1 MVFLML
7 GAFIFQ
13 GAFEE
18 VLCRGIVQQL
28 LQKKSIPVAV
38 GVSAALFIIP
48 HIGNMDFS
56 APAIA
61 VTAVI
66 NLILISVIF
75 SLLTIRFNSI
85 WAACGLH
92 SIWNYILYSILGLN
106 LSGNDEINTAVFDM
120 SSVGDN
126 ILNGGKYGIEASIIT
141 TAVLVAAA
149 IALIVF
155 NIRRPERG

>member
-1 MVFLML
+1 ML

-38 GVSAALFIIP
+38 GVSTALFTIP

-75 SLLTIRFNSI
+75 SLLTIRFKSI

-106 LSGNDEINTAVFDM
+106 LSGNDEINAAVFDM

-141 TAVLVAAA
+141 TAVLGAAA

-155 NIRRPERG
+155 NIRKPERG